1 MDLESLGVS
10 GNDHQLA
17 AVGVDEGTV
26 LGEEGGDGHDL
37 GVSVHDQRLDD
48 GDQGGSGAAGEEQ
61 LAGLHIQ
68 TEAGSQILGDSGAG
82 LFKARG
88 HGVAVQLDGIGLV
101 HDLLDGL
108 VDLLGGG
115 DAGIA
120 QRVVIHILGA
130 HDLGLLQTI
139 GKQLADDRGGGTQ
152 SVIFLIDHDNSSYSS
167 FPDLYCACGSNA
179 CMTNYYYTSVFFD
192 CQVFIKENGFL

>member
-1 MDLESLGVS
+1 M
-10 GNDHQLA
+10 
-17 AVGVDEGTV
+17 
-26 LGEEGGDGHDL
+26 
-37 GVSVHDQRLDD
+37 
-48 GDQGGSGAAGEEQ
+48 
-61 LAGLHIQ
+61 
-68 TEAGSQILGDSGAG
+68 
-82 LFKARG
+82 
-88 HGVAVQLDGIGLV
+88 QLDGIGLV

-120 QRVVIHILGA
+120 QRVVVHILGA

-167 FPDLYCACGSNA
+167 FPYLYCACGSNA